1 MKYVDAKVVFREVPD
16 ELTLAVSI
24 SNCPVKC
31 PGCHSSY
38 LAQDIGEVFDFS
50 TVKRLVE
57 SNPGITCLAFMGG
70 DAEPG
75 NVAELSRETKKT
87 YPSLKTC
94 WYSGRGLDA
103 AEPFAPAFDFIKVG
117 PYIDE
122 KGPLDVPTTNQRFYA
137 VSVKDGRVILDNW
150 TYKFQQKK

>member
-38 LAQDIGEVFDFS
+38 LVQDIGDPFDADA
-50 TVKRLVE
+50 VRKLIA
-57 SNPGITCLAFMGG
+57 SNPGITCFAFMGG
-70 DAEPG
+70 DGDPAY
-75 NVAELSRETKKT
+75 VAELSRGIRSEH
-87 YPSLKTC
+87 PSLKTC
-94 WYSGRGLDA
+94 WYSGRGLEA
-103 AEPFAPAFDFIKVG
+103 AKPYLSAFDFVKVG

-122 KGPLDVPTTNQRFYA
+122 MGPLDNPATNQRFYA
-137 VSVKDGRVILDNW
+137 VSVREGETLLEDW
-150 TYKFQQKK
+150 TCKFQ